1 MWGSLIIRVGCC
13 VSIAQNYL
21 NHSQRQLIY
30 AIAFTI
36 TASSSVL
43 LLLILGAIAF
53 APMEGSLVIYMGML
67 LVSAVSGGTSIW
79 ILRSRPIWQAIL
91 CLASMIVLQEV
102 VAAIFFPEIVPVAVS
117 FLAVV
122 VLLISLSNLRPLTLT
137 SGLVCLV
144 LAGVLMTVAPLPI
157 SPGLSRSLGVALLPV
172 QIVVICSLLITIWL
186 VANRLVSTQH
196 AAIDLAD
203 KQVAETEQARAEAE
217 RAQAELKV
225 RIGEQQQLI
234 ELVQTLETPVISLDQ
249 GVLITPLIGH
259 LDTRR
264 INYIR
269 QVLLDE
275 VARQRVNMV
284 VFDITG
290 ISSIDT
296 AVARAL
302 YQMAQ
307 AVHLLGA
314 RPVLSGVRPAVA
326 QTLTELGID
335 LNQFQIVRNLSQV
348 LR

>member
-1 MWGSLIIRVGCC
+1 M
-13 VSIAQNYL
+13 SIAQNYL
-21 NHSQRQLIY
+21 LQSQRQLIY

-36 TASSSVL
+36 TASSSAL
-43 LLLILGAIAF
+43 LLLMLGALAF
-53 APMEGSLVIYMGML
+53 IPMEGSLVIYMGML
-67 LVSAVSGGTSIW
+67 LVSAVSGGASIW
-79 ILRSRPIWQAIL
+79 LLRSRPLWQAIL
-91 CLASMIVLQEV
+91 CLATMIVLQEV
-102 VAAIFFPEIVPVAVS
+102 AAAIFFPEIIPVAVS

-122 VLLISLSNLRPLTLT
+122 VLLISLSNMRLLTLT
-137 SGLVCLV
+137 SGVICLV
-144 LAGVLMTVAPLPI
+144 LAGALMTMAPNPV
-157 SPGLSRSLGVALLPV
+157 SPGLSQSLGVALLPV